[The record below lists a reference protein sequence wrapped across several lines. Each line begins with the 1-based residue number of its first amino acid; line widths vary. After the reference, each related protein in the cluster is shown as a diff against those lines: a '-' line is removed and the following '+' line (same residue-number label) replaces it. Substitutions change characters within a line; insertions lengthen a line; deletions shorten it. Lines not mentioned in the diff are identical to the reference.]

1 MKDLIIP
8 EYCPLLGIKLEYE
21 PGRTNNSN
29 TPSLDKI
36 DPTKGYIKGNVRII
50 SYKAN
55 TMKNNA
61 TREELELFAKNI
73 LNYLDFKDIVR
84 TIENEES
91 IEIEDKEPQC

>member
-1 MKDLIIP
+1 MKNKINRHSSTKINMSLV
-8 EYCPLLGIKLEYE
+8 
-21 PGRTNNSN
+21 N

>member
-1 MKDLIIP
+1 MTDLIIP
-8 EYCPLLGIKLEYE
+8 DYCPLLGIKLEYTS
-21 PGRTNNSN
+21 GKTNNPN

-36 DPTKGYIKGNVRII
+36 DPTKGYVKGNVRII

-84 TIENEES
+84 TIENKES